1 MQPFTTLPSVPAPL
15 KVINV
20 DNDLDA
26 IERAA
31 G

>member
-1 MQPFTTLPSVPAPL
+1 MQPFTTLTSTPAPL

>member
-1 MQPFTTLPSVPAPL
+1 MQPFTTLTRAPL